1 MTKQEQIY
9 GIAKYVCNA
18 CEFGIYKACS
28 ERQTDVKSCSL
39 ALNTAKHIYN
49 AGYRKVPDGAV
60 VLTPEER
67 DDEMKATN
75 EILAE
80 RDDLIAK
87 VGVLGREN
95 YDLKE
100 EIKRLREVN
109 RQLNNDYNRSYERLK
124 SDCREIAQLKAE
136 NEELKAKLEKNPL
149 AIKQKIMEEDD
160 YELTER
166 EQATLFLDRMGSDL
180 ELLHDMVENLDEL
193 LGKGID
199 EYIMGRDGVEGLK
212 DMWERSAVMAFAEKL
227 KAKSEMFLVAKGCGI
242 YGEKP
247 YVSVEQIDER
257 LKEYE

>member
-1 MTKQEQIY
+1 MTKKEQIY
-9 GIAKYVCNA
+9 EIAKYVCNA
-18 CEFGIYKACS
+18 CEFGIYRACS
-28 ERQTDVKSCSL
+28 KRQTDIKSCSL
-39 ALNTAKHIYN
+39 ALGTARRIYN

-95 YDLKE
+95 YDLK
-100 EIKRLREVN
+100 
-109 RQLNNDYNRSYERLK
+109 
-124 SDCREIAQLKAE
+124 AE
-136 NEELKAKLEKNPL
+136 NEQLKAKLEKNPM

-166 EQATLFLDRMGSDL
+166 EQATLFLDRMESDVEIL
-180 ELLHDMVENLDEL
+180 NDIVENLDEL

-199 EYIMGRDGVEGLK
+199 EYIKGIDGVEGLK
-212 DMWERSAVMAFAEKL
+212 DMWERSAVREFTDKA
-227 KAKSEMFLVAKGCGI
+227 KAKSYVNN
-242 YGEKP
+242 YGRE
-247 YVSVEQIDER
+247 VVEIDKIDEL
-257 LKEYE
+257 LKEYEE